1 MRVLCKATKNQIPEK
16 SYEKTFKK
24 SRFKSHPLRGFFKQ
38 PIKTQKLQ
46 YSMSVNRLVINANRK
61 EENQMA
67 VLMTAKEISEELGIS
82 KTLAYQIME
91 KLNKELEAKGYFV
104 IKGKVSRRYLSEQIY
119 GMPQEK

>member
-1 MRVLCKATKNQIPEK
+1 
-16 SYEKTFKK
+16 
-24 SRFKSHPLRGFFKQ
+24 
-38 PIKTQKLQ
+38 
-46 YSMSVNRLVINANRK
+46 MSVIRLVINTNRK

-67 VLMTAKEISEELGIS
+67 VLMNAKEISEELGIS

-119 GMPQEK
+119 GMPKEN

>member
-1 MRVLCKATKNQIPEK
+1 
-16 SYEKTFKK
+16 
-24 SRFKSHPLRGFFKQ
+24 
-38 PIKTQKLQ
+38 
-46 YSMSVNRLVINANRK
+46 MSVIRLVINTNRK

-91 KLNKELEAKGYFV
+91 KLNKELEAKGFLV

-119 GMPQEK
+119 GMPEKD